1 MNLKGAKVILTGG
14 SSGLGKQ
21 TAKDLLSLG
30 ADLIITGRDEQK
42 LLKVALDLGCTAFHA
57 DVSNEDAAK
66 GTVDFALE
74 KWGRID
80 VLINNAGYAE
90 FGLIHELDLDK
101 LKAVYET
108 NVFGAAA
115 MAKYCSQVFMK
126 QSSGNIVN
134 IASTAASKG
143 YPQGSIYAT
152 SKFALSG
159 MTQCWRAEL
168 RKYNVRVIQINP
180 SEVPTAFAQ
189 TDRIER
195 EDVANKL
202 SPKEISDA
210 IIASL
215 EMNNRGM
222 VTDVTVIATN
232 PFKD

>member
-1 MNLKGAKVILTGG
+1 MEISGAKIIITGG
-14 SSGLGKQ
+14 SSGIGKQ
-21 TAKDLLSLG
+21 TAKELISKG
-30 ADLIITGRDEQK
+30 ASIIITGRDEKK
-42 LLKVALDLGCTAFHA
+42 LLKVALDLGCTAYHA
-57 DVSNEDAAK
+57 DVSDEEAAK
-66 GTVDFALE
+66 ASVDFAME
-74 KWGRID
+74 KWGSID

-90 FGLIHELDLDK
+90 FGLIHELNISK

-126 QSSGNIVN
+126 QKSGNIIN
-134 IASTAASKG
+134 IASTAAYKG
-143 YPQGSIYAT
+143 FAQGSIYSS

-168 RKYNVRVIQINP
+168 RPYNVRVMQINP

-189 TDRIER
+189 KNRKER
-195 EDVANKL
+195 QEESNKL

-210 IIASL
+210 IVSAL

-222 VTDVTVIATN
+222 ITDITVIATN
-232 PFKD
+232 PF

>member
-1 MNLKGAKVILTGG
+1 MEISGAKIIITGG
-14 SSGLGKQ
+14 SSGIGKQ
-21 TAKDLLSLG
+21 TAKELISKG
-30 ADLIITGRDEQK
+30 ASIIITGRDEKK
-42 LLKVALDLGCTAFHA
+42 LLKVALDLGCTAYHA
-57 DVSNEDAAK
+57 DVSDEEAAK
-66 GTVDFALE
+66 ASVDFAME
-74 KWGRID
+74 KWGSID

-90 FGLIHELDLDK
+90 FGLIHELNISK

-126 QSSGNIVN
+126 QKSGNIIN
-134 IASTAASKG
+134 IASTAAYKG
-143 YPQGSIYAT
+143 FAQGSIYST

-168 RKYNVRVIQINP
+168 RPYNVRVMQINP

-189 TDRIER
+189 ENREER
-195 EDVANKL
+195 QEERNKL

-210 IIASL
+210 IVSAL

-222 VTDVTVIATN
+222 ITDITVIATN
-232 PFKD
+232 PF

>member
-1 MNLKGAKVILTGG
+1 MILKGAKVLLTGG

-21 TAKDLLSLG
+21 TAKDLLAKG
-30 ADLIITGRDEQK
+30 AEVIVTGRNEQK
-42 LLKVALDLGCTAFHA
+42 LLKVALELGCTAFHA
-57 DVSNEDAAK
+57 DVSKEEAAK
-66 GTVDFALE
+66 ATIDFALE
-74 KWGRID
+74 KWDRID

-90 FGLIHELDLDK
+90 FGLIHELDLTK
-101 LKAVYET
+101 LRAVYET

-115 MAKYCSQVFMK
+115 MAKYCSQVFIK
-126 QSSGNIVN
+126 QGSGNIVN
-134 IASTAASKG
+134 IASTAAYKG
-143 YPQGSIYAT
+143 FPHGSIYST

-168 RKYNVRVIQINP
+168 RKYNVRVMQINP

-189 TDRIER
+189 PDRVER
-195 EDVANKL
+195 EEEANKL

-232 PFKD
+232 PF

>member
-1 MNLKGAKVILTGG
+1 MELKGAKIILTGG

-21 TAKDLLSLG
+21 TAKDLLAKG
-30 ADLIITGRDEQK
+30 ADIIITGRDEQK
-42 LLKVALDLGCTAFHA
+42 LLKVALELGCTAFHA
-57 DVSNEDAAK
+57 DVSKEEAAK

-101 LKAVYET
+101 LRAVYET
-108 NVFGAAA
+108 NVFGTAA
-115 MAKYCSQVFMK
+115 MAKYCSQVFMQQK
-126 QSSGNIVN
+126 SGNIIN
-134 IASTAASKG
+134 ISSTAGSKG

-168 RKYNVRVIQINP
+168 RPYNVRVIQINP

-189 TDRIER
+189 SNRVER
-195 EDVANKL
+195 EQESNKL
-202 SPKEISDA
+202 SPKEISDV
-210 IIASL
+210 IVSSL
-215 EMNNRGM
+215 EMDNRGM
-222 VTDVTVIATN
+222 ITDVTVIATN
-232 PFKD
+232 PF

>member
-1 MNLKGAKVILTGG
+1 MEISGAKIIITGG
-14 SSGLGKQ
+14 SSGIGKQ
-21 TAKDLLSLG
+21 TAKELISKG
-30 ADLIITGRDEQK
+30 ASIIITGRDEKK
-42 LLKVALDLGCTAFHA
+42 LLKVALDLGCTAYHA
-57 DVSNEDAAK
+57 DVSDEEAAK
-66 GTVDFALE
+66 ASVDFAME
-74 KWGRID
+74 KWGSID

-90 FGLIHELDLDK
+90 FGLIHELNISK

-126 QSSGNIVN
+126 QKSGNIIN
-134 IASTAASKG
+134 IASTAAYKG
-143 YPQGSIYAT
+143 FAQGSIYST

-168 RKYNVRVIQINP
+168 RPYNVRVMQINP

-189 TDRIER
+189 ENREER
-195 EDVANKL
+195 QEESNKL

-210 IIASL
+210 IVSAL

-222 VTDVTVIATN
+222 ITDITVIATN
-232 PFKD
+232 PF

>member
-1 MNLKGAKVILTGG
+1 MDLQGAKIILTGG

-21 TAKDLLSLG
+21 TAKDLLAKG
-30 ADLIITGRDEQK
+30 AEVIITGRDEQK
-42 LLKVALDLGCTAFHA
+42 LMKVALELGCTGFHA
-57 DVSNEDAAK
+57 DVSNEEAAK

-80 VLINNAGYAE
+80 VQINNAGYAE

-101 LKAVYET
+101 LRAVYET

-115 MAKYCSQVFMK
+115 MAKYCAQVFMNQK
-126 QSSGNIVN
+126 SGNIIN

-168 RKYNVRVIQINP
+168 RPYNVRVIQINP
-180 SEVPTAFAQ
+180 SEVPTAFAKE
-189 TDRIER
+189 DRVER
-195 EDVANKL
+195 TLEEKKL
-202 SPKEISDA
+202 TPQEISDA
-210 IIASL
+210 ILATL
-215 EMNNRGM
+215 EMDNRGM
-222 VTDVTVIATN
+222 ITDVTVIATN
-232 PFKD
+232 PF

>member
-1 MNLKGAKVILTGG
+1 MEISGAKIIITGG
-14 SSGLGKQ
+14 SSGIGKQ
-21 TAKDLLSLG
+21 TAKELISKG
-30 ADLIITGRDEQK
+30 ASIIITGRDEKK
-42 LLKVALDLGCTAFHA
+42 LLKVALDLGCTAYHA
-57 DVSNEDAAK
+57 DVSDEEAAK
-66 GTVDFALE
+66 ASVDFAME
-74 KWGRID
+74 KWGSID

-90 FGLIHELDLDK
+90 FGLIHELNISK

-126 QSSGNIVN
+126 QKSGNIIN
-134 IASTAASKG
+134 IASTAAYKG
-143 YPQGSIYAT
+143 FAQGSIYST

-168 RKYNVRVIQINP
+168 RPYNVRVMQINP

-189 TDRIER
+189 KNRKER
-195 EDVANKL
+195 QEESNKL

-210 IIASL
+210 IVSAL

-222 VTDVTVIATN
+222 ITDITVIATN
-232 PFKD
+232 PF

>member
-1 MNLKGAKVILTGG
+1 MELKGAKIILTGG

-21 TAKDLLSLG
+21 TAKDLLAKG
-30 ADLIITGRDEQK
+30 ADVIITGRDEQK
-42 LLKVALDLGCTAFHA
+42 LLKVALELGCTAFHA
-57 DVSNEDAAK
+57 DVSKEEAAK

-101 LKAVYET
+101 LRAVYET

-115 MAKYCSQVFMK
+115 MAKYCSQVFMHQK
-126 QSSGNIVN
+126 SGNIIN
-134 IASTAASKG
+134 IASTAGSKG

-168 RKYNVRVIQINP
+168 RPYNVRVIQINP

-189 TDRIER
+189 SNRVER
-195 EDVANKL
+195 EQESNKL
-202 SPKEISDA
+202 SPKEISDV
-210 IIASL
+210 IVSSL
-215 EMNNRGM
+215 EMDNRGM
-222 VTDVTVIATN
+222 ITDVTVIATN
-232 PFKD
+232 PF

>member
-1 MNLKGAKVILTGG
+1 MDLQGAKIILTGG

-21 TAKDLLSLG
+21 TAKDLLAKG
-30 ADLIITGRDEQK
+30 AEVIITGRDEQK
-42 LLKVALDLGCTAFHA
+42 LMKVALELGCTGFHA
-57 DVSNEDAAK
+57 DVSNEEAAK

-101 LKAVYET
+101 LRAVYET

-115 MAKYCSQVFMK
+115 MAKYCAQVFMNQK
-126 QSSGNIVN
+126 SGNIIN

-168 RKYNVRVIQINP
+168 RPYNVRVIQINP
-180 SEVPTAFAQ
+180 SEVPTAFAKE
-189 TDRIER
+189 DRVER
-195 EDVANKL
+195 TLEEKKL
-202 SPKEISDA
+202 TPQEISDA
-210 IIASL
+210 ILATL
-215 EMNNRGM
+215 EMDNRGM
-222 VTDVTVIATN
+222 ITDVTVIATN
-232 PFKD
+232 PF

>member
-1 MNLKGAKVILTGG
+1 MDLKGAKIILTGG

-21 TAKDLLSLG
+21 TAKDLLAKG
-30 ADLIITGRDEQK
+30 AELIITGRDEQK
-42 LLKVALDLGCTAFHA
+42 LMKVALELGCTAFHA
-57 DVSNEDAAK
+57 DVSNEEAAK

-101 LKAVYET
+101 LRAVYET

-115 MAKYCSQVFMK
+115 MAKYCSQVFMNQK
-126 QSSGNIVN
+126 SGNIIN

-168 RKYNVRVIQINP
+168 RPYNVRVVQINP
-180 SEVPTAFAQ
+180 SEVPTAFAKP
-189 TDRIER
+189 DRVER
-195 EDVANKL
+195 ELEDNKL
-202 SPKEISDA
+202 TPKEISDA
-210 IIASL
+210 ILASL
-215 EMNNRGM
+215 EMDNRGM
-222 VTDVTVIATN
+222 ITDVTVIATN
-232 PFKD
+232 PF

>member
-1 MNLKGAKVILTGG
+1 MKISGAKIIITGG
-14 SSGLGKQ
+14 SSGIGKQ
-21 TAKDLLSLG
+21 TAKELISKG
-30 ADLIITGRDEQK
+30 ASIIITGRDEKK
-42 LLKVALDLGCTAFHA
+42 LLKVALDLGCTAYHA
-57 DVSNEDAAK
+57 DVSDEEAAK
-66 GTVDFALE
+66 ASVDFAME
-74 KWGRID
+74 KWGSID

-90 FGLIHELDLDK
+90 FGLIHELNISK

-126 QSSGNIVN
+126 QKSGNIIN
-134 IASTAASKG
+134 IASTAAYKG
-143 YPQGSIYAT
+143 FAQGSIYST

-168 RKYNVRVIQINP
+168 RPYNVRVMQINP

-189 TDRIER
+189 ENREER
-195 EDVANKL
+195 QEESNKL

-210 IIASL
+210 IVSAL

-222 VTDVTVIATN
+222 ITDITVIATN
-232 PFKD
+232 PF

>member
-1 MNLKGAKVILTGG
+1 MILRGAKVLLTGG

-21 TAKDLLSLG
+21 TAKDLLAKG
-30 ADLIITGRDEQK
+30 AEVIITGRNEQK
-42 LLKVALDLGCTAFHA
+42 LLKVALELGCTAFHA
-57 DVSNEDAAK
+57 DVSKEEAAK
-66 GTVDFALE
+66 ATIDFALE
-74 KWGRID
+74 KWDRID

-90 FGLIHELDLDK
+90 FGLIHELDLTK
-101 LKAVYET
+101 LRAVYET

-115 MAKYCSQVFMK
+115 MAKYCSQVFIK
-126 QSSGNIVN
+126 QGSGNIVN
-134 IASTAASKG
+134 IASTAAYKG
-143 YPQGSIYAT
+143 FPHGSIYST

-168 RKYNVRVIQINP
+168 RKYNVRVMQINP

-189 TDRIER
+189 PGRVER
-195 EDVANKL
+195 EEEANKL

-232 PFKD
+232 PF

>member
-1 MNLKGAKVILTGG
+1 MDLKGAKIILTGG

-21 TAKDLLSLG
+21 TAKDLLAKG
-30 ADLIITGRDEQK
+30 AELIITGRDEQK
-42 LLKVALDLGCTAFHA
+42 LMKVALELGCTAFHA
-57 DVSNEDAAK
+57 DVSNEEAAK

-101 LKAVYET
+101 LRAVYET

-115 MAKYCSQVFMK
+115 MAKYCSQVFMNQK
-126 QSSGNIVN
+126 SGNIIN

-168 RKYNVRVIQINP
+168 RPYNVRVVQINP
-180 SEVPTAFAQ
+180 SEVPTAFAKP
-189 TDRIER
+189 DRVER
-195 EDVANKL
+195 ELEENKL
-202 SPKEISDA
+202 TPKEISDA
-210 IIASL
+210 ILASL
-215 EMNNRGM
+215 EMDNRGM
-222 VTDVTVIATN
+222 ITDVTVIATN
-232 PFKD
+232 PF

>member
-1 MNLKGAKVILTGG
+1 MNLKGSKVLLTGG

-21 TAKDLLSLG
+21 TAKDLLAKG
-30 ADLIITGRDEQK
+30 AEVIITGRDEQK
-42 LLKVALDLGCTAFHA
+42 LLKVALELGCTAFHA
-57 DVSNEDAAK
+57 DVSKEEAAK
-66 GTVDFALE
+66 ATIDFALE
-74 KWGRID
+74 KWDEID

-90 FGLIHELDLDK
+90 FGLIHELDLAK
-101 LKAVYET
+101 LRAVYET

-115 MAKYCSQVFMK
+115 MAKYCSQVFIK
-126 QSSGNIVN
+126 QGSGNIIN
-134 IASTAASKG
+134 IASTAAYKG
-143 YPQGSIYAT
+143 YPHGSIYST

-189 TDRIER
+189 PDRVER
-195 EDVANKL
+195 EEEANKL

-232 PFKD
+232 PF

>member
-1 MNLKGAKVILTGG
+1 MNLEGTKIILTGG

-21 TAKDLLSLG
+21 TTKDLISKG
-30 ADLIITGRDEQK
+30 ADVIITGRDEKK
-42 LLKVALDLGCTAFHA
+42 LLKVALELGCTAFHA
-57 DVSNEDAAK
+57 DVSNEEAAK

-90 FGLIHELDLDK
+90 FGLIHELDLEK
-101 LKAVYET
+101 LRTVYET

-126 QSSGNIVN
+126 QKSGDIIN
-134 IASTAASKG
+134 IASTAGSKG
-143 YPQGSIYAT
+143 YPSGSIYAT

-168 RKYNVRVIQINP
+168 RPYNVRVMQINP

-189 TDRIER
+189 EDRSER

-210 IIASL
+210 ILASL
-215 EMNNRGM
+215 EMDNRGM
-222 VTDVTVIATN
+222 ITEVTVIATN
-232 PFKD
+232 PF

>member
-1 MNLKGAKVILTGG
+1 MDLKGAKIILTGG

-21 TAKDLLSLG
+21 TAKDLLAKG
-30 ADLIITGRDEQK
+30 AELIITGRDEQK
-42 LLKVALDLGCTAFHA
+42 LMKVALELGCTAFHA
-57 DVSNEDAAK
+57 DVSNEEAAK

-90 FGLIHELDLDK
+90 FGLIHELDLEK
-101 LKAVYET
+101 LRAVYET

-115 MAKYCSQVFMK
+115 MAKYCSQVFMNQK
-126 QSSGNIVN
+126 SGNIIN

-168 RKYNVRVIQINP
+168 RPYNVRVVQINP
-180 SEVPTAFAQ
+180 SEVPTAFAKP
-189 TDRIER
+189 DRVER
-195 EDVANKL
+195 ELEDNKL
-202 SPKEISDA
+202 TPKEISDA
-210 IIASL
+210 ILASL
-215 EMNNRGM
+215 EMDNRGM
-222 VTDVTVIATN
+222 ITDVTVIATN
-232 PFKD
+232 PF

>member
-1 MNLKGAKVILTGG
+1 MNLEGTKIILTGG

-21 TAKDLLSLG
+21 TTKDLISKG
-30 ADLIITGRDEQK
+30 ADVIITGRDEKK
-42 LLKVALDLGCTAFHA
+42 LLKVALELGCTAFHA
-57 DVSNEDAAK
+57 DVSNEEAAK

-90 FGLIHELDLDK
+90 FGLIHELDLEK
-101 LKAVYET
+101 LRAVYET

-126 QSSGNIVN
+126 QKSGDIIN
-134 IASTAASKG
+134 IASTAGSKG
-143 YPQGSIYAT
+143 YPSGSIYAT

-168 RKYNVRVIQINP
+168 RPYNVRVMQINP

-189 TDRIER
+189 EDRSER

-210 IIASL
+210 ILASL
-215 EMNNRGM
+215 EMDNRGM
-222 VTDVTVIATN
+222 ITEVTVIATN
-232 PFKD
+232 PF

>member
-1 MNLKGAKVILTGG
+1 MKISGAKIIITGG
-14 SSGLGKQ
+14 SSGIGKQ
-21 TAKDLLSLG
+21 TAKELILKG
-30 ADLIITGRDEQK
+30 ASIIITGRDEKK
-42 LLKVALDLGCTAFHA
+42 LLKVALDLGCTAYHA
-57 DVSNEDAAK
+57 DVSDEEAAK
-66 GTVDFALE
+66 ASVDFAME
-74 KWGRID
+74 KWGSID

-90 FGLIHELDLDK
+90 FGLIHELNISK

-126 QSSGNIVN
+126 QKSGNIIN
-134 IASTAASKG
+134 IASTAAYKG
-143 YPQGSIYAT
+143 FAQGSIYST

-168 RKYNVRVIQINP
+168 RPYNVRVMQINP

-189 TDRIER
+189 ENREER
-195 EDVANKL
+195 QEESNKL

-210 IIASL
+210 IVSAL

-222 VTDVTVIATN
+222 ITDITVIATN
-232 PFKD
+232 PF

>member
-1 MNLKGAKVILTGG
+1 MELKGAKIILTGG

-21 TAKDLLSLG
+21 TAKDLLAKG
-30 ADLIITGRDEQK
+30 ADVIITGRDEQK
-42 LLKVALDLGCTAFHA
+42 LLKVALELGCAAFHA
-57 DVSNEDAAK
+57 DVSKEEAAK

-101 LKAVYET
+101 LRAVYET

-115 MAKYCSQVFMK
+115 MAKYCAQVFMQQK
-126 QSSGNIVN
+126 SGNIIN
-134 IASTAASKG
+134 IASTAGSKG

-168 RKYNVRVIQINP
+168 RPYNVRVMQINP

-189 TDRIER
+189 SNRVER
-195 EDVANKL
+195 EQESNKL
-202 SPKEISDA
+202 SPKEISDV
-210 IIASL
+210 IVSSL
-215 EMNNRGM
+215 EMDNRGM
-222 VTDVTVIATN
+222 ITDVTVIATN
-232 PFKD
+232 PF

>member
-1 MNLKGAKVILTGG
+1 MDLKGAKIILTGG

-21 TAKDLLSLG
+21 TAKDLLAKG
-30 ADLIITGRDEQK
+30 AELIITGRDEQK
-42 LLKVALDLGCTAFHA
+42 LMKVALELGCTAFHA
-57 DVSNEDAAK
+57 DVSNEEAAK

-101 LKAVYET
+101 LRAVYET

-115 MAKYCSQVFMK
+115 MAKYCSQVFMNQK
-126 QSSGNIVN
+126 SGNIIN

-168 RKYNVRVIQINP
+168 RPYNVRVVQINP
-180 SEVPTAFAQ
+180 SEVPTAFAKP
-189 TDRIER
+189 DRVER
-195 EDVANKL
+195 ELEENKL
-202 SPKEISDA
+202 TPKEISDV
-210 IIASL
+210 ILASL
-215 EMNNRGM
+215 EMDNRGM
-222 VTDVTVIATN
+222 ITDVTVIATN
-232 PFKD
+232 PF

>member
-1 MNLKGAKVILTGG
+1 MEISGAKIIITGG
-14 SSGLGKQ
+14 SSGIGKQ
-21 TAKDLLSLG
+21 TAKELISKG
-30 ADLIITGRDEQK
+30 ASIIITGRDEKK
-42 LLKVALDLGCTAFHA
+42 LLKVALDLGCTAYHA
-57 DVSNEDAAK
+57 DVSDEEAAK
-66 GTVDFALE
+66 ASVDFAME
-74 KWGRID
+74 KWGSID

-90 FGLIHELDLDK
+90 FGLIHELNISK

-126 QSSGNIVN
+126 QKSGNIIN
-134 IASTAASKG
+134 IASTAAYKG
-143 YPQGSIYAT
+143 FAHGSIYST

-168 RKYNVRVIQINP
+168 RPYNVRVMQINP

-189 TDRIER
+189 ENREER
-195 EDVANKL
+195 QEESNKL

-210 IIASL
+210 IVSAL

-222 VTDVTVIATN
+222 ITDITVIATN
-232 PFKD
+232 PF

>member
-1 MNLKGAKVILTGG
+1 MDLKGAKIILTGG

-21 TAKDLLSLG
+21 TAKDLIAKG
-30 ADLIITGRDEQK
+30 ADVIITGRDEQK
-42 LLKVALDLGCTAFHA
+42 LLKVALELGCTAFHA
-57 DVSNEDAAK
+57 DVSNEEAAK

-74 KWGRID
+74 KWGQID

-101 LKAVYET
+101 LRAVYET

-126 QSSGNIVN
+126 QKKGDIIN

-143 YPQGSIYAT
+143 YAQGSIYAT

-168 RKYNVRVIQINP
+168 RPYNVRVIQINP
-180 SEVPTAFAQ
+180 SEVPTAFAKEN
-189 TDRIER
+189 REER
-195 EDVANKL
+195 EGVANKL
-202 SPKEISDA
+202 SPKEISDTVL
-210 IIASL
+210 ASL
-215 EMNNRGM
+215 EMDNRGM
-222 VTDVTVIATN
+222 ITEVTVIATN
-232 PFKD
+232 PF

>member
-1 MNLKGAKVILTGG
+1 MKISGAKIIITGG
-14 SSGLGKQ
+14 SSGIGKQ
-21 TAKDLLSLG
+21 TAKELISKG
-30 ADLIITGRDEQK
+30 ASIIITGRDEKK
-42 LLKVALDLGCTAFHA
+42 LLKVALDLGCTAYHA
-57 DVSNEDAAK
+57 DVSDEEAAK
-66 GTVDFALE
+66 ASVDFAME
-74 KWGRID
+74 KWGSID

-90 FGLIHELDLDK
+90 FGLIHELNISN

-126 QSSGNIVN
+126 QKSGNIIN
-134 IASTAASKG
+134 IASTAAYKG
-143 YPQGSIYAT
+143 FAHGSIYST

-168 RKYNVRVIQINP
+168 RPYNVRVMQINP

-189 TDRIER
+189 ENREER
-195 EDVANKL
+195 QEESNKL

-210 IIASL
+210 IVSAL

-222 VTDVTVIATN
+222 ITDITVIATN
-232 PFKD
+232 PF

>member
-1 MNLKGAKVILTGG
+1 MELKGAKIILTGG

-21 TAKDLLSLG
+21 TAKDLLAKG
-30 ADLIITGRDEQK
+30 ADVIITGRDEQK
-42 LLKVALDLGCTAFHA
+42 LLKVALELGCTAFHA
-57 DVSNEDAAK
+57 DVSKEEAAK

-101 LKAVYET
+101 LRAVYET

-115 MAKYCSQVFMK
+115 MAKYCAQVFMQQK
-126 QSSGNIVN
+126 SGNIIN
-134 IASTAASKG
+134 IASTAGSKG

-168 RKYNVRVIQINP
+168 RPYNVRVIQINP

-189 TDRIER
+189 SNRVER
-195 EDVANKL
+195 EQESNKL
-202 SPKEISDA
+202 SPKEISDV
-210 IIASL
+210 IVSSL
-215 EMNNRGM
+215 EMDNRGM
-222 VTDVTVIATN
+222 ITDVTVIATN
-232 PFKD
+232 PF

>member
-1 MNLKGAKVILTGG
+1 MKISGAKIIITGG
-14 SSGLGKQ
+14 SSGIGKQ
-21 TAKDLLSLG
+21 TAKELILKG
-30 ADLIITGRDEQK
+30 ASIIITGRDEKK
-42 LLKVALDLGCTAFHA
+42 LLKVALDLGCTAYHA
-57 DVSNEDAAK
+57 DVSDEEAAK
-66 GTVDFALE
+66 ASVDFAME
-74 KWGRID
+74 KWGSID

-90 FGLIHELDLDK
+90 FGLIHELNISK

-126 QSSGNIVN
+126 QKSGNIIN
-134 IASTAASKG
+134 IASTAAYKG
-143 YPQGSIYAT
+143 FAQGSIYST

-168 RKYNVRVIQINP
+168 RPYNVRVMQINP

-189 TDRIER
+189 ENREER
-195 EDVANKL
+195 QEERNKL

-210 IIASL
+210 IVSAL

-222 VTDVTVIATN
+222 ITDITVIATN
-232 PFKD
+232 PF